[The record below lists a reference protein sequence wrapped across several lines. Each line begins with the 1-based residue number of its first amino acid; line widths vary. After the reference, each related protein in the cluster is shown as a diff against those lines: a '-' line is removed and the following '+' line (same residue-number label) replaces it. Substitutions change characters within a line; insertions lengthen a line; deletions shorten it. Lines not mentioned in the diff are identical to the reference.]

1 MAKNDR
7 RQQQQNPAAK
17 KGAAPTRR
25 RTLILTGSGKLVR
38 GWILPNGDVVR

>member
-17 KGAAPTRR
+17 KVAAPTRR

-38 GWILPNGDVVR
+38 GWILADGTVTR